1 MIELEL
7 FYKTVEAEIRRKHIK
22 YLKMQKCLPDCS
34 AALMQDEN
42 AEESD
47 EFKKLKGRKKLK
59 LAKRFNQG
67 IETALKVL
75 MNEYERMD
83 KRLRA
88 ESEKG
93 RKL

>member
-22 YLKMQKCLPDCS
+22 YLKKQKCLPDCS
-34 AALMQDEN
+34 SALLQDEN
-42 AEESD
+42 AEESE

-59 LAKRFNQG
+59 LVKRFNQG

-75 MNEYERMD
+75 MKEYERMD

-93 RKL
+93 KKF